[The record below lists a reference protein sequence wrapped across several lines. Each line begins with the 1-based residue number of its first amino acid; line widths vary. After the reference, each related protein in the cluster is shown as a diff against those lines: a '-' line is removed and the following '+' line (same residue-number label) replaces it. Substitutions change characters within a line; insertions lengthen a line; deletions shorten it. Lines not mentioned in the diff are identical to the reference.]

1 MMDLLVSQKRNSSA
15 RDHVYETL
23 KKNIILLKLEP
34 GQSVTETEIAEAL
47 SVSRTPVREAFV
59 RLSQEGLLETY
70 PQRGTIVSLIDLER
84 VDEARF
90 MRRTLEKAVMKIACS
105 SFPQELIFE
114 LRSNLALQELC
125 LQEKNFL
132 KLFELDEEFHKVI
145 YKACRKERIWDLISQ
160 INADFKRIR
169 VLKLSLGIRVGEVV
183 DQHKRIAECI
193 FSHDNAHVEG
203 LIDEHLPQNDPDFE
217 NLQKLYPKYFK

>member
-1 MMDLLVSQKRNSSA
+1 MDLLIPEKRNSSA

-23 KKNIILLKLEP
+23 KKNIILLRLEP
-34 GQSVTETEIAEAL
+34 GQAVTEMEIAELL

-70 PQRGTIVSLIDLER
+70 PQRGTVVSLIDLER

-90 MRRTLEKAVMKIACS
+90 MRRTLEKAVMKIACNH
-105 SFPQELIFE
+105 FPQELSFE
-114 LRSNLALQELC
+114 LRSNLALQEVC

-132 KLFELDEEFHKVI
+132 RLFELDEEFHRVI
-145 YKACRKERIWDLISQ
+145 YRGCKKERIWELISQ

-169 VLKLSLGIRVGEVV
+169 VLKLSSGIGVGEVV
-183 DQHKRIAECI
+183 EQHKRIAEAI
-193 FSHDNAHVEG
+193 FSNDDKHIEK
-203 LIDEHLPQNDPDFE
+203 LIEEHLPQNDPDFE
-217 NLQKLYPKYFK
+217 YLRKLYPKYFK

>member
-1 MMDLLVSQKRNSSA
+1 MDLLVSQKRNSSA
-15 RDHVYETL
+15 RDYVYETL

-34 GQSVTETEIAEAL
+34 GRSVTEMEIAEVL

-105 SFPQELIFE
+105 SFPQELAFE
-114 LRSNLALQELC
+114 IRSNLALQELC
-125 LQEKNFL
+125 IQERNFL
-132 KLFELDEEFHKVI
+132 RLFELDEEFHRLI
-145 YKACRKERIWDLISQ
+145 YRGCKKERIWDLISQ

-169 VLKLSLGIRVGEVV
+169 VLKLSLGIGVGEVV
-183 DQHKRIAECI
+183 NQHRRIAECI
-193 FSHDNAHVEG
+193 FSQDGTHIERLVE
-203 LIDEHLPQNDPDFE
+203 EHLPQDDPDFE
-217 NLQKLYPKYFK
+217 NLQRLYPKYFK

>member
-1 MMDLLVSQKRNSSA
+1 MELLISEKRNSSA
-15 RDHVYETL
+15 RNHVYETL

-34 GQSVTETEIAEAL
+34 GRVITELEMAEAL

-70 PQRGTIVSLIDLER
+70 PQKGTVVSLIDLER

-105 SFPQELIFE
+105 SFPQELLFE

-132 KLFELDEEFHKVI
+132 KLFELDEDFHRII
-145 YKACRKERIWDLISQ
+145 YKGCKKERIWDLISQ

-169 VLKLSLGIRVGEVV
+169 VLKLSSGIGVGEVV
-183 DQHKRIAECI
+183 EQHKRIAECI
-193 FSHDNAHVEG
+193 FSGDGSRVED
-203 LIDEHLPQNDPDFE
+203 LIEHHLPQSDPDFE
-217 NLQKLYPKYFK
+217 RLQRLYPKYFK